1 MCRAAKVE
9 IQRWKKKRQTTF
21 IVFCLAHFTSGMVHT
36 LFTSTC
42 WVYITG
48 HLKTERPFL
57 IYALMTFFQ
66 YLPNLLFGLI
76 TANLH
81 DRFRQTKLFMIA
93 INFLCLTGGIMY
105 TIDVSVYY
113 PVAACFLFG
122 IRYFMPPI
130 AVGELARSYPSEE
143 LTSKIPVMNF
153 FRFLGSGPASLSN
166 FLSQN
171 INVNIGPVT
180 IDYGNFPGLII
191 TITYITLQILTLL
204 LVHNIS
210 WEYDLKAHIE
220 EEKEEKQCES
230 QCLVEANGM
239 ESTATH
245 GKNNI
250 DDPPIS
256 MKIKR
261 IVNSPDVMLMYFLVF
276 LFNYI
281 AYFSFSY
288 APLLIQSELHYSAQ
302 YVNLYYLVFTVMSVL
317 FLPVIIFMKVSSKF
331 SYNAGIIS
339 YILVIIIGVCYKM
352 ADPNQQQIYNLALLL
367 VIAVLY
373 AVVYT
378 VEDIFLLCT
387 IAKFV
392 KADIQSFADGIRG
405 IVKMFGG
412 ATGCLSVPLFIKN
425 KDVFNISLLLTLL
438 LSIVMMFARR
448 STLKNPQAIV

>member
-1 MCRAAKVE
+1 MCRAARVE
-9 IQRWKKKRQTTF
+9 IQRWKKKRQATF
-21 IVFCLAHFTSGMVHT
+21 IVFCLEHFAIGIVHT

-57 IYALMTFFQ
+57 IYALMTYFQ
-66 YLPNLLFGLI
+66 YLPNMLFGLI

-81 DRFRQTKLFMIA
+81 DRFRQTKLFLIA

-122 IRYFMPPI
+122 IRFFVTPI

-153 FRFLGSGPASLSN
+153 FLFLGSAPASLSN

-171 INVNIGPVT
+171 INMNIGLVT

-191 TITYITLQILTLL
+191 TITFITLQILTLVF
-204 LVHNIS
+204 VHNIS

-220 EEKEEKQCES
+220 EERQCES

-239 ESTATH
+239 ESNATR

-261 IVNSPDVMLMYFLVF
+261 IVNSLDVMLMYFLVF

-288 APLLIQSELHYSAQ
+288 APLLIQSELHYGAQ
-302 YVNLYYLVFTVMSVL
+302 YVNLYYLVFTVMLVL
-317 FLPVIIFMKVSSKF
+317 FLPVIIFMKVSSKL
-331 SYNAGIIS
+331 SYYAGIIS
-339 YILVIIIGVCYKM
+339 YILVIIIGACYKM
-352 ADPNQQQIYNLALLL
+352 ADPNQQKIYNLALLL

-378 VEDIFLLCT
+378 AEDIFLLCT

-405 IVKMFGG
+405 MIRMFG
-412 ATGCLSVPLFIKN
+412 AAAGCLSVPLFIKN
-425 KDVFNISLLLTLL
+425 KDVFYISLLLTLL

>member
-1 MCRAAKVE
+1 
-9 IQRWKKKRQTTF
+9 
-21 IVFCLAHFTSGMVHT
+21 MVHT

-48 HLKTERPFL
+48 HLKAERPFL
-57 IYALMTFFQ
+57 NYALMTYFQ
-66 YLPNLLFGLI
+66 YLPNMLFGLI

-105 TIDVSVYY
+105 TIDASVYY
-113 PVAACFLFG
+113 PVAGCFLFG
-122 IRYFMPPI
+122 IRFFVPPI
-130 AVGELARSYPSEE
+130 AVGELARSYPPEE

-153 FRFLGSGPASLSN
+153 FLFLGSGPASLSN

-171 INVNIGPVT
+171 INMNIGFIT
-180 IDYGNFPGLII
+180 IDYGNFPGIII
-191 TITYITLQILTLL
+191 TITFITLQILTLL
-204 LVHNIS
+204 FFTNIS
-210 WEYDLKAHIE
+210 SEYDLKAHL
-220 EEKEEKQCES
+220 EKGKEHQSE
-230 QCLVEANGM
+230 CLVEASDM
-239 ESTATH
+239 ESNGAS
-245 GKNNI
+245 GKNNT

-256 MKIKR
+256 IKIKR
-261 IVNSPDVMLMYFLVF
+261 ILNSTDVMLMYFLVF

-302 YVNLYYLVFTVMSVL
+302 YVNLYYLVFTIMLVF
-317 FLPVIIFMKVSSKF
+317 FLPVIIFLKVSSKLP
-331 SYNAGIIS
+331 YYAGVVS

-352 ADPNQQQIYNLALLL
+352 ANPNLQKKYNLALLL

-405 IVKMFGG
+405 MVRKLGA
-412 ATGCLSVPLFIKN
+412 ATGCLSVPLFIKISITVVN
-425 KDVFNISLLLTLL
+425 SNDVCTKINAEESPSCCVNFSYRKKEL
-438 LSIVMMFARR
+438 
-448 STLKNPQAIV
+448 